1 MCGRGLASLQYGS
14 HDEGFVRREL
24 GAADRGGVVQGPG
37 GKAESRRIRSPGQW
51 FINLRPDTP
60 DGWCSYTR
68 LPCGESSGF
77 APFNVISFL
86 PLSRQG
92 TEQKA
97 NECERHLRG
106 DRSRRIHFEQMNHAA
121 IGGF

>member
-1 MCGRGLASLQYGS
+1 MRRWASPEYGS
-14 HDEGFVRREL
+14 HEEGFVRREA
-24 GAADRGGVVQGPG
+24 GFADHGGVLQGPE
-37 GKAESRRIRSPGQW
+37 GKAESCRIRSLGQW

-68 LPCGESSGF
+68 LPFGESQGP

-97 NECERHLRG
+97 NECERHFHG
-106 DRSRRIHFEQMNHAA
+106 DRSHRIHFEQMNHAE
-121 IGGF
+121 IWGF